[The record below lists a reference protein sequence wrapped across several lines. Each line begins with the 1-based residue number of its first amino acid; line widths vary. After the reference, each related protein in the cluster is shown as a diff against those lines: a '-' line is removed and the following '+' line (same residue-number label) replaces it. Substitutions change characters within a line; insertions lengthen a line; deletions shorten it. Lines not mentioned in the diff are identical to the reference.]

1 MKKCLETECLTVR
14 IFKNHSKA
22 RLYNIFNNQTPIG
35 QILGDDINKL
45 LNEVDLNNLS
55 RGKNMFR
62 VSVKKLKTVIRKPN
76 YNY

>member
-14 IFKNHSKA
+14 IFKNHSKV

-45 LNEVDLNNLS
+45 LTEVDLNNLS

>member
-14 IFKNHSKA
+14 IFKNHSKV